1 MTKKPNISVNQVK
14 VTDKKTGKTTFSNG
28 LEKKKKST
36 VNNKIHNTKINA
48 IASEIR
54 AELPAS
60 PNTKSDAQIKPD
72 KYKIQE
78 TIEQFIEGF
87 YAGKTKSLS
96 IDRVRKFKKQSFE
109 IDLRENL
116 VILAAKNDL
125 TLEKSKN
132 LLIFSKELNSY
143 PFFQRTLNEFIRD
156 AVMRHPIMVSNS
168 AQLWF
173 PLSGGQDEAN
183 LCDLFATIGAL
194 KQSPQEVKLKKEDLN
209 NGDIKAV
216 SELQKARL
224 NAFYI
229 ALVWRYLNRYL
240 VFAEFIKVLRAT
252 VYKLRDTQSLE
263 STVFDFLIAG
273 QGKEVTNIASLLH
286 WHFDQG
292 EGDRKAAEIAWL
304 KAEELSGQLVKKNG
318 LLVSANSEIQDLNEQ
333 IKELRKKLDE
343 ASEKERVLGIQTR
356 DEKQKQR
363 GRTLRI
369 LEGEIPLLADCLTAL
384 DRDPPKVEIAKEY
397 IDLVLQKLSK
407 ELVEIKGAE

>member
-1 MTKKPNISVNQVK
+1 MTKKPNNSVKQVK
-14 VTDKKTGKTTFSNG
+14 VTDKKTGKTTYSNG
-28 LEKKKKST
+28 LEIKKNPT
-36 VNNKIHNTKINA
+36 ENNKIHNIQINA
-48 IASEIR
+48 IASEISSD
-54 AELPAS
+54 LPAS
-60 PNTKSDAQIKPD
+60 PNTKNGAQIKTD
-72 KYKIQE
+72 KGKIQE
-78 TIEQFIEGF
+78 TIEQFIESF

-109 IDLRENL
+109 VDLRENL

-132 LLIFSKELNSY
+132 LLIFSKELNGY

-183 LCDLFATIGAL
+183 LYDLFATIGAL
-194 KQSPQEVKLKKEDLN
+194 KQSPQKVKLKKEDLN
-209 NGDIKAV
+209 NADIKAV

-229 ALVWRYLNRYL
+229 AVVWRYLNKYL
-240 VFAEFIKVLRAT
+240 VFAEFIKVLRVT
-252 VYKLRDTQSLE
+252 VYKLQDTQGLE
-263 STVFDFLIAG
+263 SSVFDFLVAG
-273 QGKEVTNIASLLH
+273 QGKEVINIASLLH

-304 KAEELSGQLVKKNG
+304 KAEELTGQLVKING
-318 LLVSANSEIQDLNEQ
+318 LLVSANSEIEVLNEQ
-333 IKELRKKLDE
+333 INELTKKLDE

-356 DEKQKQR
+356 DDKQKQR

-369 LEGEIPLLADCLTAL
+369 LESEIPLLADCLTAL
-384 DRDPPKVEIAKEY
+384 DRDPPKVKIAKEY

>member
-1 MTKKPNISVNQVK
+1 MTKKPNISDNQVK

-252 VYKLRDTQSLE
+252 VYKLRDTQGLE
-263 STVFDFLIAG
+263 STAFDFLIAG

>member
-1 MTKKPNISVNQVK
+1 MTKKPNNSVKQVK
-14 VTDKKTGKTTFSNG
+14 VTDKKTGKTTYSNG
-28 LEKKKKST
+28 LEIKKNPT
-36 VNNKIHNTKINA
+36 ENNKIHNTQINA
-48 IASEIR
+48 IGSEISS
-54 AELPAS
+54 ELPAS
-60 PNTKSDAQIKPD
+60 PNTKSGAQIKPD
-72 KYKIQE
+72 KCKIQE

-109 IDLRENL
+109 VELRENL

-125 TLEKSKN
+125 SLEKSKN
-132 LLIFSKELNSY
+132 LLIFSKELNGY

-183 LCDLFATIGAL
+183 LYDLFATIGAL
-194 KQSPQEVKLKKEDLN
+194 KQSPKEVKLKKEDLN
-209 NGDIKAV
+209 NADIKAV

-224 NAFYI
+224 NVFYI
-229 ALVWRYLNRYL
+229 AVVWRYLNKYL

-252 VYKLRDTQSLE
+252 VYKLQDNQGVE
-263 STVFDFLIAG
+263 SNLFDFLVAG
-273 QGKEVTNIASLLH
+273 QGKEVINIASLLH

-292 EGDRKAAEIAWL
+292 EGDRKVAEMAWF
-304 KAEELSGQLVKKNG
+304 KTEELSNQLHKKNG
-318 LLVSANSEIQDLNEQ
+318 LLVSANSEIEGLNAQ
-333 IKELRKKLDE
+333 INELRKQLDE
-343 ASEKERVLGIQTR
+343 TSEKERVLGIQTR

-363 GRTLRI
+363 GRVLRI

-397 IDLVLQKLSK
+397 IGLVLQKLSNG
-407 ELVEIKGAE
+407 LVEIKGVE

>member
-1 MTKKPNISVNQVK
+1 MTKTPNKIVNQVK
-14 VTDKKTGKTTFSNG
+14 VTDKKTGKTSFSEGFKIKEN
-28 LEKKKKST
+28 ST
-36 VNNKIHNTKINA
+36 LNNKSHDTKINT
-48 IASEIR
+48 IASQISS
-54 AELPAS
+54 ELPAS
-60 PNTKSDAQIKPD
+60 LITKSDAQIKPD
-72 KYKIQE
+72 KSKIQE

-132 LLIFSKELNSY
+132 LLIISKELNGY

-156 AVMRHPIMVSNS
+156 AVMRHSIMASHS

-173 PLSGGQDEAN
+173 PLLGGQDEAN
-183 LCDLFATIGAL
+183 LYDLFSTIGAL
-194 KQSPQEVKLKKEDLN
+194 KQSPQEVKLKREALN
-209 NGDIKAV
+209 NADVKAV

-229 ALVWRYLNRYL
+229 AVVWRYLNKYL
-240 VFAEFIKVLRAT
+240 VFAEFIRLLRAT
-252 VYKLRDTQSLE
+252 VYKLQDIQGLE
-263 STVFDFLIAG
+263 STVFDFLVAG
-273 QGKEVTNIASLLH
+273 QDKEVINISSLLR

-292 EGDRKAAEIAWL
+292 EGDRKAAETAWL
-304 KAEELSGQLVKKNG
+304 KAEELSDQLIKKNK
-318 LLVSANSEIQDLNEQ
+318 LLVSANSEIEVLNEQ
-333 IKELRKKLDE
+333 INELSKKLDE

-369 LEGEIPLLADCLTAL
+369 LEREIPLLADCITAL